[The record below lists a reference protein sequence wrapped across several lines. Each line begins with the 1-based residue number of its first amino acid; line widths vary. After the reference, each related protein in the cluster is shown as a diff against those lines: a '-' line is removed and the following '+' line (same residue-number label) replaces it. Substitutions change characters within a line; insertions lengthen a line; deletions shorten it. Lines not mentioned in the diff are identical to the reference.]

1 MPFGMPLGAGL
12 FIELLSEDPVRFFSA
27 VIAVV
32 ISVVLHELGHGFAAI
47 WQGDDTPRVT
57 GHMTLNPMV
66 HMGGFS
72 LVLLAVAGIAFG
84 AMPVNPS
91 RFRSRYGNALVAA
104 AGPAVHLLLPLV
116 GLTGFALWLKFG
128 GPIGSETS
136 LNLVQFLWIFGM
148 INLVLCVFNMLP
160 MPPLDGATVLADFS
174 PAFRRMKSNPDNQ
187 PFFTGGFLLLFFFGT
202 KSRVVF
208 AAMVENDLFSC
219 GSLQKPVGYVVGTV
233 ASFWMLERIARF
245 WG

>member
-1 MPFGMPLGAGL
+1 MAVGLPLGTGL
-12 FIELLSEDPVRFFSA
+12 FIEVLREDPVRFFSV

-32 ISVVLHELGHGFAAI
+32 ISVVLHELGHGIVAI

-84 AMPVNPS
+84 AMPVSPS

-104 AGPAVHLLLPLV
+104 AGPAVNLLLAFF
-116 GLTGFALWLKFG
+116 GLTAFALWIKFG
-128 GPIGSETS
+128 GPIDSEMS
-136 LNLVQFLWIFGM
+136 LNLARFLLIFGM

-174 PAFRRMKSNPDNQ
+174 PAFRRLKNNPDNQ
-187 PFFTGGFLLLFFFGT
+187 PFFTGGFLLLFFFGGD
-202 KSRVVF
+202 KIFHVADQV
-208 AAMVENDLFSC
+208 AGAYL
-219 GSLQKPVGYVVGTV
+219 SLWNV
-233 ASFWMLERIARF
+233 
-245 WG
+245 